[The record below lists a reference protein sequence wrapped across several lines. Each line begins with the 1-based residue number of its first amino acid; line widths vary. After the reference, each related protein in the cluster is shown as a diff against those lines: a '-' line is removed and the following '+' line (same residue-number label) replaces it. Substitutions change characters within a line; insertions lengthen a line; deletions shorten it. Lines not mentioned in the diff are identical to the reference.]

1 MPVYT
6 VSQVTRYIKESLEGD
21 SLLAD
26 LWVSGEASNV
36 VRSAA
41 GHTYFSL
48 KEENTLLRCV
58 MFKGGSGG
66 EHILDGSAISLH
78 GRVSVYEV
86 RGDLQCIADLARPE
100 GMGERYLELERLK
113 VQLEAE
119 GLFEPSRKR
128 PIPSFPQRVGVITS
142 PTGAVWHDIQ
152 NVVGRRYPLV
162 ELVMAPCQVQGDNA
176 APTIIEAFDTMNAES
191 DIDVVILARGGGSA
205 EELWPFNEEA
215 VARAI
220 YASKSPII
228 SAVGHET
235 NVTVADMVAD
245 LRAPTPSA
253 AAELAVPDAR
263 ELNERVIFN
272 ARTLYQGVMQE
283 IANRASGV
291 QLSVSRLEMRKPD
304 TTTRRQQVDDLLQ
317 GLVLR
322 LGNVLALQEQKLVGL
337 DQRLGALDPAGV
349 LRRGYAAVSRVDT
362 GAIVSDASQVSS
374 GDVIHVRVHQG
385 EFDAKV
391 EGNEKTSK

>member
-6 VSQVTRYIKESLEGD
+6 VSQVTRYIRESLERD
-21 SLLAD
+21 TLLAD

-36 VRSAA
+36 ARSAA

-66 EHILDGSAISLH
+66 EHITDGSAISLH

-86 RGDLQCIADLARPE
+86 RGDLQCIADIARPE
-100 GMGERYLELERLK
+100 GLGERFLELEKLK

-128 PIPSFPQRVGVITS
+128 PIPSFPKRVGVITS

-162 ELVMAPCQVQGDNA
+162 ELVLAACQVQGDNA
-176 APTIIEAFDTMNAES
+176 APTIIEAFDAMNAEP

-205 EELWPFNEEA
+205 EELWAFNEEA
-215 VARAI
+215 VARAV
-220 YASKSPII
+220 YGSKPPII

-235 NVTVADMVAD
+235 NTSVADMVAD

-253 AAELAVPDAR
+253 AAEMAVPDSR
-263 ELNERVIFN
+263 ELNDRVLSN
-272 ARTLYQGVMQE
+272 ARKLYQGVMQDL
-283 IANRASGV
+283 ANRTSGV
-291 QLSVSRLEMRKPD
+291 QWNLSRMEMRKPD

-317 GLVLR
+317 GLALR
-322 LGNVLALQEQKLVGL
+322 MGNAVALHKQKLVGL
-337 DQRLGALDPAGV
+337 DQRLGALDPASV
-349 LRRGYAAVSRVDT
+349 LRRGYAAVSRADT
-362 GAIVSDASQVSS
+362 GDIVSDASRAP
-374 GDVIHVRVHQG
+374 GRIRRKGRRRWQG
-385 EFDAKV
+385 VVNPNTKDPFPRR
-391 EGNEKTSK
+391 

>member
-176 APTIIEAFDTMNAES
+176 APTIIEAFDAMNAES
-191 DIDVVILARGGGSA
+191 DIDVVILARGGGST

-362 GAIVSDASQVSS
+362 GAIVSDASQVAS

>member
-6 VSQVTRYIKESLEGD
+6 VSQVTRYIKESLERD

-26 LWVSGEASNV
+26 LWVSGESSNV
-36 VRSAA
+36 ARSAA
-41 GHTYFSL
+41 GHIYFSL

-66 EHILDGSAISLH
+66 EHVLDGTAISLH

-86 RGDLQCIADLARPE
+86 RGDLQCIVDLARPE

-152 NVVGRRYPLV
+152 NVVARRYPLV

-176 APTIIEAFDTMNAES
+176 APTIIEAFNAMNAEP
-191 DIDVVILARGGGSA
+191 DIDVVILARGGGSL

-215 VARAI
+215 VARAVF
-220 YASKSPII
+220 ASKSPII

-263 ELNERVIFN
+263 ELFGRVVGN
-272 ARTLYQGVMQE
+272 SQKMYQVVMQE
-283 IANRASGV
+283 LANRAGGV
-291 QLSVSRLEMRKPD
+291 QWSLSRMEMRVPD
-304 TTTRRQQVDDLLQ
+304 TSTHRQQVDDLLQ
-317 GLVLR
+317 GLALR
-322 LGNVLALQEQKLVGL
+322 LGNALA
-337 DQRLGALDPAGV
+337 P
-349 LRRGYAAVSRVDT
+349 
-362 GAIVSDASQVSS
+362 
-374 GDVIHVRVHQG
+374 
-385 EFDAKV
+385 
-391 EGNEKTSK
+391 

>member
-6 VSQVTRYIKESLEGD
+6 VSQVTRYIRESLERD
-21 SLLAD
+21 ALLAD

-36 VRSAA
+36 ARSAA

-66 EHILDGSAISLH
+66 EHITDGSAISLH

-86 RGDLQCIADLARPE
+86 RGDLQCIADIARPE
-100 GMGERYLELERLK
+100 GLGERYLELEKLK

-128 PIPSFPQRVGVITS
+128 PIPSFPKRVGVITS

-152 NVVGRRYPLV
+152 NVVGRRYPLA
-162 ELVMAPCQVQGDNA
+162 ELVLAPCQVQGDNA
-176 APTIIEAFDTMNAES
+176 APTIIEAFDAMNAES

-215 VARAI
+215 VARAV
-220 YASKSPII
+220 YASRPPII

-235 NVTVADMVAD
+235 NTSVADMVAD

-253 AAELAVPDAR
+253 AAEMAVPDSR
-263 ELNERVIFN
+263 ELNERVLFN

-283 IANRASGV
+283 LADRANGV
-291 QLSVSRLEMRKPD
+291 QWNLSRMEMRKPE
-304 TTTRRQQVDDLLQ
+304 TSSRRQQVDDLLQ

-322 LGNVLALQEQKLVGL
+322 LGNALALHKQKLVGL

-349 LRRGYAAVSRVDT
+349 LRRGYAAVSRADT
-362 GAIVSDASQVSS
+362 GGIVSDASQVAP
-374 GDVIHVRVHQG
+374 GDAIRVRVHQG
-385 EFDAKV
+385 EFGAKVDGDAK
-391 EGNEKTSK
+391 TPQ

>member
-48 KEENTLLRCV
+48 KEEDTLLRCV

-113 VQLEAE
+113 VKLEAE

-176 APTIIEAFDTMNAES
+176 APTIIEAFDAMNAES
-191 DIDVVILARGGGSA
+191 DIDVVILARGGGST

-362 GAIVSDASQVSS
+362 GVIVSDASQVSS
-374 GDVIHVRVHQG
+374 GDVIHVRVHKG

-391 EGNEKTSK
+391 TGNEKTSK

>member
-113 VQLEAE
+113 VKLEAE

-176 APTIIEAFDTMNAES
+176 APTIIEAFDAMNAES
-191 DIDVVILARGGGSA
+191 DIDVVILARGGGST

-362 GAIVSDASQVSS
+362 GAIVSDASQVAS

>member
-6 VSQVTRYIKESLEGD
+6 VSQVTRYIKESLERD

-152 NVVGRRYPLV
+152 NVAGRRYPLV

-176 APTIIEAFDTMNAES
+176 APTIIEAFDAMNAEP
-191 DIDVVILARGGGSA
+191 DIDVVILARGGGST

-272 ARTLYQGVMQE
+272 ARALYQGVMQE

-291 QLSVSRLEMRKPD
+291 QWSLSRMEMRKPD

-322 LGNVLALQEQKLVGL
+322 LGNALALHKQRLVGL

-362 GAIVSDASQVSS
+362 GGIVFDASQVAP
-374 GDVIHVRVHQG
+374 GDAIHVRVHLG
-385 EFDAKV
+385 AFDAKV

>member
-6 VSQVTRYIKESLEGD
+6 VSQVTRYIKESLERD

-26 LWVSGEASNV
+26 LWVSGESSNV
-36 VRSAA
+36 ARSAA
-41 GHTYFSL
+41 GHIYFSL

-66 EHILDGSAISLH
+66 EHILDGAAISLH

-86 RGDLQCIADLARPE
+86 RGDLQCIVDLARPE

-152 NVVGRRYPLV
+152 NVVARRYPLV

-176 APTIIEAFDTMNAES
+176 APTIIEAFDAMNAEP
-191 DIDVVILARGGGSA
+191 DIDVVILARGGGSL

-215 VARAI
+215 VARAVF
-220 YASKSPII
+220 ASKSPII

-263 ELNERVIFN
+263 ELFGRVVGN
-272 ARTLYQGVMQE
+272 SQKMYQVVMQE
-283 IANRASGV
+283 LANKAGGV
-291 QLSVSRLEMRKPD
+291 QWSLSRLEMRVPD
-304 TTTRRQQVDDLLQ
+304 TSTHRQQVDDLLQ
-317 GLVLR
+317 GLALR
-322 LGNVLALQEQKLVGL
+322 LGNALALHKQRLVGL
-337 DQRLGALDPAGV
+337 NQRLGTLDPVSV
-349 LRRGYAAVSRVDT
+349 LRRGYAVVSRADT
-362 GAIVSDASQVSS
+362 GAIVLDASQVAP
-374 GDVIHVRVHQG
+374 GDATHVRVHQG
-385 EFDAKV
+385 EFGAVVSSDAK
-391 EGNEKTSK
+391 KSS

>member
-6 VSQVTRYIKESLEGD
+6 VSQVTRYIKESLERD

-152 NVVGRRYPLV
+152 NVAGRRYPLV

-176 APTIIEAFDTMNAES
+176 APTIIEAFDAMNAEP
-191 DIDVVILARGGGSA
+191 DIDVVILARGGGST

-272 ARTLYQGVMQE
+272 ARALYQGVMQE

-291 QLSVSRLEMRKPD
+291 QWSLSRMEMRKPD

-322 LGNVLALQEQKLVGL
+322 LGNALALHKQRLVGL

-362 GAIVSDASQVSS
+362 GGIVSDASQVAR
-374 GDVIHVRVHQG
+374 GDAIHVRVHLG
-385 EFDAKV
+385 AFDAKV

>member
-6 VSQVTRYIKESLEGD
+6 VSQVTRYIKESLERD

-26 LWVSGEASNV
+26 LWVSGESSNV
-36 VRSAA
+36 ARSAA
-41 GHTYFSL
+41 GHIYFSL

-66 EHILDGSAISLH
+66 EHILDGAAISLH

-86 RGDLQCIADLARPE
+86 RGDLQCIVDLARPE

-152 NVVGRRYPLV
+152 NVVARRYPLV

-176 APTIIEAFDTMNAES
+176 APTIIEAFNAMNAEP
-191 DIDVVILARGGGSA
+191 DIDVVILARGGGSL

-215 VARAI
+215 VARAVF
-220 YASKSPII
+220 ASKSPII

-263 ELNERVIFN
+263 ELFGRVVGN
-272 ARTLYQGVMQE
+272 SQKMYQVVMQE
-283 IANRASGV
+283 LANKAGGV
-291 QLSVSRLEMRKPD
+291 QWSLSRLEMRVPD
-304 TTTRRQQVDDLLQ
+304 TSTHRQQVDDLLQ
-317 GLVLR
+317 GLALR
-322 LGNVLALQEQKLVGL
+322 LGNALALHKQRLVGL
-337 DQRLGALDPAGV
+337 NQRLGTLDPVSV
-349 LRRGYAAVSRVDT
+349 LRRGYAVVSRADT
-362 GAIVSDASQVSS
+362 GAIVLDASQVAP
-374 GDVIHVRVHQG
+374 GDATHVRVHQG
-385 EFDAKV
+385 EFGAVVSSDAK
-391 EGNEKTSK
+391 KSS

>member
-6 VSQVTRYIKESLEGD
+6 VSQVTRYIKESLERD

-152 NVVGRRYPLV
+152 NVAGRRYPLV

-176 APTIIEAFDTMNAES
+176 APTIIEAFDAMNAEP
-191 DIDVVILARGGGSA
+191 DIDVVILARGGGST

-272 ARTLYQGVMQE
+272 ARALYQGVMQE

-291 QLSVSRLEMRKPD
+291 QWSLSRMEMRKPD

-322 LGNVLALQEQKLVGL
+322 LGNALALHKQRLVGL

-362 GAIVSDASQVSS
+362 GGIVSDASQVAP
-374 GDVIHVRVHQG
+374 GDAIHVRVHLG
-385 EFDAKV
+385 AFDAKV

>member
-113 VQLEAE
+113 VKLETE

-191 DIDVVILARGGGSA
+191 DIDVVILARGGGST

-272 ARTLYQGVMQE
+272 ARALYQNVMQE
-283 IANRASGV
+283 IAYRASGV

-362 GAIVSDASQVSS
+362 GAIVSDASQVAS

>member
-6 VSQVTRYIKESLEGD
+6 VSQVTRYIKESLERD

-100 GMGERYLELERLK
+100 GMGERYLELEQLK

-176 APTIIEAFDTMNAES
+176 APTIIEAFDAMNAES
-191 DIDVVILARGGGSA
+191 DIDVVILARGGGST

-272 ARTLYQGVMQE
+272 ARTLYQGVMKE

-322 LGNVLALQEQKLVGL
+322 LGNALALHKQKLIGL

-362 GAIVSDASQVSS
+362 GVIVSDASQVAS
-374 GDVIHVRVHQG
+374 GDVIHVRVHKG

-391 EGNEKTSK
+391 TGNEKTSK

>member
-6 VSQVTRYIKESLEGD
+6 VSQVTRYIRESLERD
-21 SLLAD
+21 TLLAD

-36 VRSAA
+36 ARSAA

-66 EHILDGSAISLH
+66 EHITDGSAISLH

-86 RGDLQCIADLARPE
+86 RGDLQCIADIARPE
-100 GMGERYLELERLK
+100 GLGERFLELEKLK

-128 PIPSFPQRVGVITS
+128 PIPSFPKRVGVITS

-162 ELVMAPCQVQGDNA
+162 ELVLAACQVQGDNA
-176 APTIIEAFDTMNAES
+176 APTIIEAFDAMNAEP

-205 EELWPFNEEA
+205 EELWAFNEEA
-215 VARAI
+215 VARAV
-220 YASKSPII
+220 YGSKPPII

-235 NVTVADMVAD
+235 NTSVADMVAD

-253 AAELAVPDAR
+253 AAEMAVPDSR
-263 ELNERVIFN
+263 ELNDRVLSN
-272 ARTLYQGVMQE
+272 ARKLYQGVMQDL
-283 IANRASGV
+283 ANRTSGV
-291 QLSVSRLEMRKPD
+291 QWNLSRMEMRKPD

-317 GLVLR
+317 GLALR
-322 LGNVLALQEQKLVGL
+322 LGNAVALHKQKLVGL
-337 DQRLGALDPAGV
+337 DQRLGALDPASV
-349 LRRGYAAVSRVDT
+349 LRRGYAAVSRADT
-362 GAIVSDASQVSS
+362 GDIVSDASQVGS
-374 GDVIHVRVHQG
+374 GDAIRIRVHQG
-385 EFDAKV
+385 EFGAKV
-391 EGNEKTSK
+391 DGDGKAS

>member
-191 DIDVVILARGGGSA
+191 DIDVVILARGGGST

-322 LGNVLALQEQKLVGL
+322 LGNALALHKQKLVGL

-349 LRRGYAAVSRVDT
+349 LRRGYAAVSRMDT

-374 GDVIHVRVHQG
+374 GDVIHVRVHKG

-391 EGNEKTSK
+391 TGNEKTSK

>member
-6 VSQVTRYIKESLEGD
+6 VSQVTRYIKESLERD
-21 SLLAD
+21 TLLAD
-26 LWVSGEASNV
+26 LWVSGESSNV

-66 EHILDGSAISLH
+66 EHITDGAAISLH

-152 NVVGRRYPLV
+152 SVVERRYPLA
-162 ELVMAPCQVQGDNA
+162 ELVLAPCQVQGDNA
-176 APTIIEAFDTMNAES
+176 ASTIIEAFDAMNAES
-191 DIDVVILARGGGSA
+191 DIDVVILARGGGSL

-215 VARAI
+215 VARAVF
-220 YASKSPII
+220 ASKSPII

-263 ELNERVIFN
+263 ELFERVVSN
-272 ARTLYQGVMQE
+272 SRTLYQVVMQE
-283 IANRASGV
+283 LADRASGV
-291 QLSVSRLEMRKPD
+291 QWSLSRLERRVPD
-304 TTTRRQQVDDLLQ
+304 TSTRRQQVDDLLQ

-322 LGNVLALQEQKLVGL
+322 LGNALALHKQRLVGL
-337 DQRLGALDPAGV
+337 DQRLGALDPSSV
-349 LRRGYAAVSRVDT
+349 LRRGYAVVSRPDT
-362 GAIVSDASQVSS
+362 GGIVSDVSQVAP
-374 GDVIHVRVHQG
+374 GDAINVRVHRG
-385 EFDAKV
+385 AFDATVDGDGK
-391 EGNEKTSK
+391 KPS

>member
-6 VSQVTRYIKESLEGD
+6 VSQVTRYIRESLERD
-21 SLLAD
+21 TLLAD

-36 VRSAA
+36 ARSAA

-66 EHILDGSAISLH
+66 EHITDGSAISLH

-86 RGDLQCIADLARPE
+86 RGDLQCIADIARPE
-100 GMGERYLELERLK
+100 GLGERFLELEKLK

-128 PIPSFPQRVGVITS
+128 PIPSFPKRVGVITS

-162 ELVMAPCQVQGDNA
+162 ELVLAACQVQGDNA
-176 APTIIEAFDTMNAES
+176 APTIIEAFDAMNAEP

-205 EELWPFNEEA
+205 EELWAFNEEA
-215 VARAI
+215 VARAV
-220 YASKSPII
+220 YGSKPPII

-235 NVTVADMVAD
+235 NTSVADMVAD

-253 AAELAVPDAR
+253 AAEMAVPDSR
-263 ELNERVIFN
+263 ELNDRVLSN
-272 ARTLYQGVMQE
+272 ARKLYQGVMQDL
-283 IANRASGV
+283 ANRTSGV
-291 QLSVSRLEMRKPD
+291 QWNLSRMEMRKPD

-317 GLVLR
+317 GLALR
-322 LGNVLALQEQKLVGL
+322 MGNAVALHKQKLVGL
-337 DQRLGALDPAGV
+337 DQRLGALDPASV
-349 LRRGYAAVSRVDT
+349 LRRGYAAVSRADT
-362 GAIVSDASQVSS
+362 GDIVSDASQVGS
-374 GDVIHVRVHQG
+374 GDAIRIRVHQG
-385 EFDAKV
+385 EFGAKV
-391 EGNEKTSK
+391 DGDGKAS

>member
-6 VSQVTRYIKESLEGD
+6 VSQVTRYIKESLERD

-48 KEENTLLRCV
+48 KEENTILRCV

-119 GLFEPSRKR
+119 GLFEQSRKR

-176 APTIIEAFDTMNAES
+176 APTIIEAFDAMNEEP
-191 DIDVVILARGGGSA
+191 DIDVVILARGGGST

-272 ARTLYQGVMQE
+272 ARALYQGVMQE

-291 QLSVSRLEMRKPD
+291 QWSLSRMEMRKPD

-322 LGNVLALQEQKLVGL
+322 LGNALALHKQRLVGL

-349 LRRGYAAVSRVDT
+349 LRRGYATVSRVDT
-362 GAIVSDASQVSS
+362 SAIVSDPSQVAP
-374 GDVIHVRVHQG
+374 GDSIHVRVYQG

-391 EGNEKTSK
+391 TGDEKTSK

>member
-6 VSQVTRYIKESLEGD
+6 VSQVTRYIKESLERD
-21 SLLAD
+21 ALLAD

-36 VRSAA
+36 ARSAA

-58 MFKGGSGG
+58 MFRGGSGG

-78 GRVSVYEV
+78 GRMSVYEV
-86 RGDLQCIADLARPE
+86 RGDLQCIADIVRPE
-100 GMGERYLELERLK
+100 GMGERSLELERLK
-113 VQLEAE
+113 IQLEAE

-128 PIPSFPQRVGVITS
+128 RIPLFPQRVGVITS

-162 ELVMAPCQVQGDNA
+162 ELVLAPCQVQGDNA
-176 APTIIEAFDTMNAES
+176 APTIIEAFDAMNAEP

-205 EELWPFNEEA
+205 EELWPFNEEG
-215 VARAI
+215 VARAV
-220 YASKSPII
+220 YASRIPII

-235 NVTVADMVAD
+235 NTSVADMVAD

-253 AAELAVPDAR
+253 AAEMAVPDSL
-263 ELNERVIFN
+263 ELYERIIFN
-272 ARTLYQGVMQE
+272 ARALYQGMAQE
-283 IANRASGV
+283 LADRASSV
-291 QLSVSRLEMRKPD
+291 RWSLSRIELRKPE
-304 TTTRRQQVDDLLQ
+304 TSSRRQQVDDLLQ
-317 GLVLR
+317 GLALR
-322 LGNVLALQEQKLVGL
+322 LGNVLVLHKERLIGL
-337 DQRLGALDPAGV
+337 NQRLGVLDPASV

-362 GAIVSDASQVSS
+362 GGIVSDVSQVAD
-374 GDVIHVRVHQG
+374 GDAIRVRVHRG
-385 EFDAKV
+385 EFGATVDNH
-391 EGNEKTSK
+391 GKTA

>member
-176 APTIIEAFDTMNAES
+176 APTIIEAFDAMNAES
-191 DIDVVILARGGGSA
+191 DIDVVILARGGGST

>member
-6 VSQVTRYIKESLEGD
+6 VSQVTRYIKESLERD
-21 SLLAD
+21 TLLAD

-36 VRSAA
+36 ARSAA

-66 EHILDGSAISLH
+66 EHITDGAAISLH

-86 RGDLQCIADLARPE
+86 RGDLQCIADIARPE
-100 GMGERYLELERLK
+100 GLGERYLELEKLK
-113 VQLEAE
+113 VQLESE

-128 PIPSFPQRVGVITS
+128 PIPSFPKRVGVITS

-162 ELVMAPCQVQGDNA
+162 ELVIAPCQVQGDNA
-176 APTIIEAFDTMNAES
+176 APTIIEAFDAMNAES
-191 DIDVVILARGGGSA
+191 DIDVVILARGGGST
-205 EELWPFNEEA
+205 EELWAFNEEA
-215 VARAI
+215 VARAV
-220 YASKSPII
+220 YGCKAPII

-235 NVTVADMVAD
+235 NTSVADMVAD

-253 AAELAVPDAR
+253 AAEMSVPDSR
-263 ELNERVIFN
+263 ELNGRIVYN
-272 ARTLYQGVMQE
+272 TRKLYQVVMQDV
-283 IANRASGV
+283 ANRTNGV
-291 QLSVSRLEMRKPD
+291 QWNLSRMEMRKPD
-304 TTTRRQQVDDLLQ
+304 TTTRRQQVDDMLQ

-322 LGNVLALQEQKLVGL
+322 LGNALALHKQKLVGL
-337 DQRLGALDPAGV
+337 DQRLGTLDPASV
-349 LRRGYAAVSRVDT
+349 LRRGYAAVSRADT
-362 GAIVSDASQVSS
+362 GDIVSASSQVDP
-374 GDVIHVRVHQG
+374 GDAIKVRVHQG
-385 EFDAKV
+385 EFDAIV
-391 EGNEKTSK
+391 DGDGKTS

>member
-6 VSQVTRYIKESLEGD
+6 VSQVTRYIKESLERD

-26 LWVSGEASNV
+26 LWVSGESSNV
-36 VRSAA
+36 ARSAA
-41 GHTYFSL
+41 GHIYFSL

-66 EHILDGSAISLH
+66 EHILDGAAISLH

-86 RGDLQCIADLARPE
+86 RGDLQCIVDLARPE

-152 NVVGRRYPLV
+152 NVVARRYPLV

-176 APTIIEAFDTMNAES
+176 APTIIEAFNAMNAEP
-191 DIDVVILARGGGSA
+191 DIDVVILARGGGSL

-215 VARAI
+215 VARAVF
-220 YASKSPII
+220 ASKSPII

-263 ELNERVIFN
+263 ELFGRVVGN
-272 ARTLYQGVMQE
+272 SQKMYQVVMQE
-283 IANRASGV
+283 LANRAGGV
-291 QLSVSRLEMRKPD
+291 QWSLSRMEMRVPD
-304 TTTRRQQVDDLLQ
+304 TSTHRQQVDDLLQ
-317 GLVLR
+317 GLALR
-322 LGNVLALQEQKLVGL
+322 LGNALALHKQRLVGL
-337 DQRLGALDPAGV
+337 NQRLGTLDPVSV
-349 LRRGYAAVSRVDT
+349 LRRGYAVVSRTDT
-362 GAIVSDASQVSS
+362 EAIVLDASQVAP
-374 GDVIHVRVHQG
+374 GDAIHVRVHQG
-385 EFDAKV
+385 EFGSVVSSDAK
-391 EGNEKTSK
+391 KSS

>member
-6 VSQVTRYIKESLEGD
+6 VSQVTRYIRESLERD
-21 SLLAD
+21 TLLAD

-36 VRSAA
+36 ARSAA

-48 KEENTLLRCV
+48 KEENTILRCV

-66 EHILDGSAISLH
+66 EHITDGSAISLH

-86 RGDLQCIADLARPE
+86 RGDLQCIADIARPE
-100 GMGERYLELERLK
+100 GLGERYLELEKLK

-128 PIPSFPQRVGVITS
+128 PIPSFPKRVGVITS

-152 NVVGRRYPLV
+152 NVVGRRYPLA
-162 ELVMAPCQVQGDNA
+162 ELVLAPCQVQGDNA
-176 APTIIEAFDTMNAES
+176 APTIIEAFDAMNAES

-205 EELWPFNEEA
+205 EELWAFNEEA
-215 VARAI
+215 VARAV
-220 YASKSPII
+220 YGSKPPII

-235 NVTVADMVAD
+235 NTSVADMVAD

-253 AAELAVPDAR
+253 AAEMAVPDSR
-263 ELNERVIFN
+263 QLNERVLSN
-272 ARTLYQGVMQE
+272 ARKLYQGVMQE
-283 IANRASGV
+283 LANRTSGV
-291 QLSVSRLEMRKPD
+291 QWNLSRMEMRKPD

-317 GLVLR
+317 GLALR
-322 LGNVLALQEQKLVGL
+322 LGNAVALHKQKLVGL
-337 DQRLGALDPAGV
+337 DQRLGALDPASV
-349 LRRGYAAVSRVDT
+349 LRRGYAAVSRADT
-362 GAIVSDASQVSS
+362 GDIVSDASQVGS
-374 GDVIHVRVHQG
+374 GDAIRIRVHQG
-385 EFDAKV
+385 EFGAKV
-391 EGNEKTSK
+391 DGDGKAS

>member
-176 APTIIEAFDTMNAES
+176 APTIIEAFDAMNAES
-191 DIDVVILARGGGSA
+191 DIDVVILARGGGST

-385 EFDAKV
+385 EFDAEV

>member
-6 VSQVTRYIKESLEGD
+6 VSQVTRYIKESLERD
-21 SLLAD
+21 ALLAD

-36 VRSAA
+36 ARSAA

-58 MFKGGSGG
+58 MFRGGSGG

-78 GRVSVYEV
+78 GRMSVYEV
-86 RGDLQCIADLARPE
+86 RGDLQCIADIARPE
-100 GMGERYLELERLK
+100 GMGERSLELERLK
-113 VQLEAE
+113 IQLEAE

-128 PIPSFPQRVGVITS
+128 PIPLFPQRVGVITS

-162 ELVMAPCQVQGDNA
+162 ELVLAPCQVQGDNA
-176 APTIIEAFDTMNAES
+176 APTIIEAFEAMNAEP

-205 EELWPFNEEA
+205 EELWPFNEEG
-215 VARAI
+215 VARAV
-220 YASKSPII
+220 YASRIPII

-235 NVTVADMVAD
+235 NTSVADMVAD

-253 AAELAVPDAR
+253 AAEMAVPDSL
-263 ELNERVIFN
+263 ELYERIIFN
-272 ARTLYQGVMQE
+272 ARTLYQSMTQE
-283 IANRASGV
+283 LADRASSV
-291 QLSVSRLEMRKPD
+291 QWSLSRIELRKPE
-304 TTTRRQQVDDLLQ
+304 TSSRRQQVDDLLQ
-317 GLVLR
+317 GLALR
-322 LGNVLALQEQKLVGL
+322 LSNVLALHKERLVGL
-337 DQRLGALDPAGV
+337 NQRLGVLDPASV

-362 GAIVSDASQVSS
+362 GGTVSDASQVAD
-374 GDVIHVRVHQG
+374 GDAIRVRVYQG
-385 EFDAKV
+385 EFGATVDNH
-391 EGNEKTSK
+391 GKTA

>member
-1 MPVYT
+1 
-6 VSQVTRYIKESLEGD
+6 
-21 SLLAD
+21 
-26 LWVSGEASNV
+26 
-36 VRSAA
+36 
-41 GHTYFSL
+41 
-48 KEENTLLRCV
+48 
-58 MFKGGSGG
+58 
-66 EHILDGSAISLH
+66 
-78 GRVSVYEV
+78 
-86 RGDLQCIADLARPE
+86 
-100 GMGERYLELERLK
+100 
-113 VQLEAE
+113 
-119 GLFEPSRKR
+119 
-128 PIPSFPQRVGVITS
+128 
-142 PTGAVWHDIQ
+142 
-152 NVVGRRYPLV
+152 
-162 ELVMAPCQVQGDNA
+162 
-176 APTIIEAFDTMNAES
+176 
-191 DIDVVILARGGGSA
+191 
-205 EELWPFNEEA
+205 ELWPFNEEA

-362 GAIVSDASQVSS
+362 GAIVSDASQVAS